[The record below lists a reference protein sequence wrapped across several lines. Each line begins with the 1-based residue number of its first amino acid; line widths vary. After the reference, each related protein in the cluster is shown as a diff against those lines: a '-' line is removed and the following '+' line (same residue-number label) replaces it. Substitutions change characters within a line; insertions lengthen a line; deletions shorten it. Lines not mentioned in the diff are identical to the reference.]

1 MDIPILA
8 RIVLFHIPEVCSIIR
23 RYVEPHDDVDDAGP
37 CTGPVSPTPEASPT
51 HSLCSDEVEEVDD
64 HVIFAT
70 CFRGGGGVTPQGH
83 TPRSP

>member
-8 RIVLFHIPEVCSIIR
+8 RIVLFHIPEVGSIIR
-23 RYVEPHDDVDDAGP
+23 SYIKPHDDDTVP

-64 HVIFAT
+64 HVIFVT
-70 CFRGGGGVTPQGH
+70 CFRGGGDVTPHGH